1 MIFILYIIQMFN
13 YKEIPIPESVFKL
26 SEDKQILIQNY
37 IQQMNEQQKKAYLIA
52 YHHLGSS
59 FNVHK
64 SNGFKEWNTKQ

>member
-1 MIFILYIIQMFN
+1 MSDSKM
-13 YKEIPIPESVFKL
+13 PIPESVFKL

-64 SNGFKEWNTKQ
+64 SNGFKEWNAKYAL

>member
-37 IQQMNEQQKKAYLIA
+37 IQQLNEQQKKAYLIA